1 MSSTRRLA
9 LVRLDE
15 SALDASPVGEEPAR
29 ASQSGAAGALA
40 LRVSGLLERAAR
52 VGRGQTLELWL
63 VEVSP
68 EQGAPERAGSCE
80 GARHAAVDAGG
91 GNSARDGAV
100 RRALELMDRDVKTRW
115 TVASL
120 ARAVGLSRAAFARRF
135 AAALGASPIAHL
147 TALRLSR
154 AARSLSSGDAS
165 LAEVAAE
172 VGYDSE
178 FAFNRAFKRF
188 HGVPPAAFRRR
199 QRSFAEVVPE
209 AGPTEAVLEVGLL
222 EVGLLDVGASEAG
235 ASELERLPRLTFPPR
250 CLALAA

>member
-199 QRSFAEVVPE
+199 QRALEVVLG
-209 AGPTEAVLEVGLL
+209 AGPTEAGVL

-235 ASELERLPRLTFPPR
+235 ASELERSPRVAFPPR